1 MKKIFAFLQGKTMP
15 NTNNNSG
22 YVTINFE
29 RTDGTYTLVD
39 AIVLSEEEHINT
51 TQEQLE
57 AMQQKRWDDWY
68 AIVSVQNEEVTVDG
82 N

>member
-1 MKKIFAFLQGKTMP
+1 MSIIKT
-15 NTNNNSG
+15 TNVDG

-29 RTDGTYTLVD
+29 HTDGTYTLVD
-39 AIVLSEEEHINT
+39 AIVLTEEEYNNT

-57 AMQQKRWDDWY
+57 AMEQKRWDDWY
-68 AIVSVQNEEVTVDG
+68 AIVTAPSVEQPNEEVTVDG

>member
-15 NTNNNSG
+15 NTNNTG
-22 YVTINFE
+22 YVTIDFE

-39 AIVLSEEEHINT
+39 AIVLTEEEHINT